1 MLSHRLY
8 LSLIEVRKFMERKLS
23 EKSEIIKLIVDTID
37 DGIIYIDKERKF
49 KLFNRKAKEITGI
62 IFENSA
68 SHPAG
73 KIESGDI
80 VILADNDINNDDGG
94 MNVQDLACINIKEK
108 QISEG
113 DALVACGVYNNP
125 GFKPEYKYIRGNSL
139 TTDFK
144 LVVKY
149 LGFNI
154 TSEILVEEKIM
165 RISVNGVAHD
175 LSYINSV
182 GHMVVIDGKTGQVKF
197 FQEKGYTVRKES
209 IAELLHG
216 GSFMA
221 KGNMQED
228 LDVIGNDIE
237 DVFEYSDLVKKID
250 DILQG
255 GNQEESSTTIY
266 EINKR
271 PGLCTIFPMRYEG
284 ELTGVMLKIKDL
296 SKMEELLK
304 DRNELIVEMEKHSHE
319 FQKIY
324 TDIPAESFNEYVG
337 NSQIM
342 KEVKFLAYKAS
353 KMKFNIL
360 ITGESG
366 TGKSQLASE
375 IHKLYKPN
383 APFVEVN
390 CSAIA
395 PNLIESE
402 LFGYVGGAFTGALSS
417 GKMGFFEQANSG
429 TIFLDEIGEL
439 PMEMQVKLLYVLQN
453 KVIYRVGATKPTKVD
468 VRIITATNQDL
479 QKAVQN
485 GTFRQDLYYR
495 INVFPIN
502 IPPLRERK
510 SDLYLLITKILDKVC
525 NLYGVEPK
533 LFSGQALNKMVNYN
547 WPGNVRELE
556 NIIERAITLCDTKM
570 IYSEHINLEE
580 VKCGLTFKEQVQE
593 AEKEILKRALM
604 ENGNDKKAAM
614 QSLEMSKSVFYEK
627 LKKYGVT
634 D

>member
-1 MLSHRLY
+1 
-8 LSLIEVRKFMERKLS
+8 MERKLL
-23 EKSEIIKLIVDTID
+23 EKSEIIKLIVDTLD
-37 DGIIYIDKERKF
+37 DGIIYIDTERKF
-49 KLFNRKAKEITGI
+49 RLFNRKAKEITGI
-62 IFENSA
+62 IFENPA

-73 KIESGDI
+73 KIENGDI
-80 VILADNDINNDDGG
+80 VILADNEINNDDGG
-94 MNVQDLACINIKEK
+94 MNVDDLACINIKDK

-113 DALVACGVYNNP
+113 DALVACGVYNNS

-144 LVVKY
+144 LSTKY

-154 TSEILVEEKIM
+154 TSEILIKDNLM
-165 RISVNGVAHD
+165 RISVNGVSYD
-175 LSYINSV
+175 LSYVHSV
-182 GHMVVIDGKTGQVKF
+182 GHMVVIDGETGQVKF
-197 FQEKGYTVRKES
+197 FQEKGYTARKES

-216 GSFMA
+216 EPFRA
-221 KGNMQED
+221 KGLAQDDIE
-228 LDVIGNDIE
+228 VIGAEIE
-237 DVFEYSDLVKKID
+237 DIFEYNDLFKQID
-250 DILQG
+250 EILQG
-255 GNQEESSTTIY
+255 NNQEESSTTIY
-266 EINKR
+266 ELNKR
-271 PGLCTIFPMRYEG
+271 PGLCSIFPMKYEG
-284 ELTGVMLKIKDL
+284 KLTGVMLKVKDL

-304 DRNELIVEMEKHSHE
+304 DRNELIIEMEKQSKDFH
-319 FQKIY
+319 KLY
-324 TDIPAESFNEYVG
+324 TDIPTESFNEYVG
-337 NSQIM
+337 NSHIM

-353 KMKFNIL
+353 KMKFNVL

-375 IHKLYKPN
+375 IHKLYKPE

-417 GKMGFFEQANSG
+417 GKMGYFEQANGG

-468 VRIITATNQDL
+468 IRIITATNQDL
-479 QKAVQN
+479 QEAVRN

-495 INVFPIN
+495 INVFPIS

-510 SDLYLLITKILDKVC
+510 SDLYLLITKILNKIC
-525 NLYGVEPK
+525 NKYGIEPK
-533 LFSGQALNKMVNYN
+533 LFSGQALNKMMSYN

-556 NIIERAITLCDTKM
+556 NIIERAITLCDTQM

-580 VKCGLTFKEQVQE
+580 RKSDMSFKEQVAE
-593 AEKEILKRALM
+593 AEKEILQRALT

-614 QSLEMSKSVFYEK
+614 QSLQMSKSVFYEK
-627 LKKYGVT
+627 LKKYEIA

>member
-1 MLSHRLY
+1 
-8 LSLIEVRKFMERKLS
+8 MERKLS
-23 EKSEIIKLIVDTID
+23 GKNEIIKSIVDNID
-37 DGIIYIDKERKF
+37 DGIIYIDKGRKF

-62 IFENSA
+62 IFENPA

-73 KIESGDI
+73 RIESGDI
-80 VILADNDINNDDGG
+80 VIIADNEINNDDGG
-94 MNVQDLACINIKEK
+94 MNVGDLACLNIKDN
-108 QISEG
+108 QIAEG
-113 DALVACGVYNNP
+113 DAIVACGVYSNP

-139 TTDFK
+139 TNDFK
-144 LVVKY
+144 LSVKY

-154 TSEILVEEKIM
+154 ASEILPKEKLM
-165 RISVNGVAHD
+165 RISVNGVDYD
-175 LSYINSV
+175 LSYIYSV

-197 FQEKGYTVRKES
+197 FQEKGYTIRKES

-216 GSFMA
+216 GSFLA
-221 KGNMQED
+221 KGNTPEGME
-228 LDVIGNDIE
+228 VIDFEIE
-237 DVFEYSDLVKKID
+237 DVFEYNDLFRKID

-255 GNQEESSTTIY
+255 VNQEEISTTIY
-266 EINKR
+266 ELNKR
-271 PGLCTIFPMRYEG
+271 PGLCSIFPMKYDD
-284 ELTGVMLKIKDL
+284 ELAGVMLKIRDL
-296 SKMEELLK
+296 SSMEELLK
-304 DRNELIVEMEKHSHE
+304 DRNEIIVEMEKQSRDFHRL
-319 FQKIY
+319 Y
-324 TDIPAESFNEYVG
+324 TDIPAEAFNEYVG

-353 KMKFNIL
+353 KMKFNVL

-375 IHKLYKPN
+375 IHKLYKPE

-402 LFGYVGGAFTGALSS
+402 LFGYVGGAFTGALAS
-417 GKMGFFEQANSG
+417 GKMGFFEQANGG

-468 VRIITATNQDL
+468 IRIITATNQDL

-495 INVFPIN
+495 INVFPIS

-510 SDLYLLITKILDKVC
+510 SDLYLLITKILDKTC
-525 NLYGVEPK
+525 NKYGVEPK
-533 LFSGQALNKMVNYN
+533 LFSGQALNKMMSYN

-580 VKCGLTFKEQVQE
+580 SKGEMSFRDQVHE
-593 AEKEILKRALM
+593 AEKEILQRALA

-614 QSLEMSKSVFYEK
+614 QSLDMSKSVFYDK
-627 LKKYGVT
+627 LKKYGIVE
-634 D
+634 